1 VDLWF
6 GRLRTIE
13 EVGARVIA
21 DCGLKIPQPV
31 ISKFL
36 YSKGEDMGL
45 FDDYD
50 PLKGKMFQILKP
62 EGTLQPGLKPPIN
75 DQETLTL
82 YQKMV
87 FVRLADQRGLL
98 LQRQGR
104 FGTYAPLWGQEAC
117 QIGSAYVLQRGDWV
131 FPAFRELGATLM
143 MGVALKDFMLYWM
156 GNEMGSRAPKGI
168 NLLPVSVPVGS
179 HIPHAVGAAW
189 AAKIKGDKIVAL
201 AYFGDGATSKGDFH
215 EALNFAGVF
224 KTPTVF
230 FCQNNQFAISVPRSK
245 QTASATIAQKAIAY
259 GFDGIQIDGN
269 DLFAVITATREA
281 VDKARS
287 GGGPTLIEGV
297 TFRFGPHTTADDPTK
312 YRTDEEIERWKPLD
326 PMVRLRSYLK
336 GKGLWSDEVETR
348 MTEDAQKEIDQ
359 AVKDAEAIPAPEL
372 KEIFEYV
379 FAEMTPP
386 LREQLEYLKSTL

>member
-1 VDLWF
+1 MGIFQHSAIPLGMLLSLDK
-6 GRLRTIE
+6 
-13 EVGARVIA
+13 EV
-21 DCGLKIPQPV
+21 L
-31 ISKFL
+31 
-36 YSKGEDMGL
+36 MGL
-45 FDDYD
+45 FEDYD

-62 EGTLQPGLKPPIN
+62 DGTLQPGLKPPI
-75 DQETLTL
+75 DDKETLTL

-117 QIGSAYVLQRGDWV
+117 QIGSAYVLQKGDWV

-143 MGVALKDFMLYWM
+143 MGIALKDFMLYWM
-156 GNEMGSRAPKGI
+156 GNEMGSRAPEGI
-168 NLLPVSVPVGS
+168 NLLPVSIPVGT
-179 HIPHAVGAAW
+179 HIPQAVGAAW
-189 AAKIKGDKIVAL
+189 AAKIRGDKIVAV

-215 EALNFAGVF
+215 EAMNFAGVF
-224 KTPTVF
+224 KTPTIF
-230 FCQNNQFAISVPRSK
+230 FCQNNQFAISVPRSR

-326 PMVRLRSYLK
+326 PMIRLRSYLK
-336 GKGLWSDEVETR
+336 AKGLWSEEVETR

-359 AVKDAEAIPAPEL
+359 AVKDAEAVPAPEL
-372 KEIFEYV
+372 NEIFEYV

-386 LREQLEYLKSTL
+386 LKEQLEYLKSTL

>member
-1 VDLWF
+1 MGIFQHSAIPLGMLLSLDK
-6 GRLRTIE
+6 
-13 EVGARVIA
+13 EV
-21 DCGLKIPQPV
+21 L
-31 ISKFL
+31 
-36 YSKGEDMGL
+36 MGL
-45 FDDYD
+45 FEDYD

-62 EGTLQPGLKPPIN
+62 DGTLQPGLKPPI
-75 DQETLTL
+75 DDKETLTL

-117 QIGSAYVLQRGDWV
+117 QIGSAYVLQKGDWV

-143 MGVALKDFMLYWM
+143 MGIALKDFMLYWM
-156 GNEMGSRAPKGI
+156 GNEMGSRAPEGI
-168 NLLPVSVPVGS
+168 NLLPVSIPVGT
-179 HIPHAVGAAW
+179 HIPQAVGTAW
-189 AAKIKGDKIVAL
+189 AAKIRGDKIVAM

-215 EALNFAGVF
+215 EAMNFAGVF
-224 KTPTVF
+224 KTPTIF
-230 FCQNNQFAISVPRSK
+230 FCQNNQFAISVPRSR

-269 DLFAVITATREA
+269 DLFAVITVTREA
-281 VDKARS
+281 VDRARS

-326 PMVRLRSYLK
+326 PMIRLRSYLK
-336 GKGLWSDEVETR
+336 AKGLWSEEVEIR

-359 AVKDAEAIPAPEL
+359 AVKDAEAVPAPEL

-386 LREQLEYLKSTL
+386 LKEQLEYLKSTL

>member
-1 VDLWF
+1 MGIFQHSAIPLGMLLSLDK
-6 GRLRTIE
+6 
-13 EVGARVIA
+13 EV
-21 DCGLKIPQPV
+21 L
-31 ISKFL
+31 
-36 YSKGEDMGL
+36 MGL
-45 FDDYD
+45 FEDYD

-62 EGTLQPGLKPPIN
+62 DGTLQPGLKPPI
-75 DQETLTL
+75 DDKETLTL

-117 QIGSAYVLQRGDWV
+117 QIGSAYVLQKGDWV

-143 MGVALKDFMLYWM
+143 MGIALKDFMLYWM
-156 GNEMGSRAPKGI
+156 GNEMGSRAPEGI
-168 NLLPVSVPVGS
+168 NLLPVSIPVGT
-179 HIPHAVGAAW
+179 HIPQAVGAAW
-189 AAKIKGDKIVAL
+189 AAKIRGDKIVAV

-215 EALNFAGVF
+215 EAMNFAGVF
-224 KTPTVF
+224 KTPTIF
-230 FCQNNQFAISVPRSK
+230 FCQNNQFAISVPRSR

-269 DLFAVITATREA
+269 DLFAVITVTREA

-326 PMVRLRSYLK
+326 PMIRLRSYLK
-336 GKGLWSDEVETR
+336 AKGLWSEEVETR

-359 AVKDAEAIPAPEL
+359 AVKDAEAVPAPEL
-372 KEIFEYV
+372 NEIFEYV

-386 LREQLEYLKSTL
+386 LKEQLEYLKSTL